1 VHGVAI
7 LAFALSDTFY
17 SLILIVSVAS
27 LLWAT
32 YALVMHRRD
41 GGRELR

>member
-17 SLILIVSVAS
+17 SLILMVSVAS

-32 YALVMHRRD
+32 ALVMHRRD
-41 GGRELR
+41 GARELR